1 MPEKEDIQDI
11 FDIIFTMRAMRRLS
25 PEPVPRACVEKI
37 LRAGQAAPSGGNSQS
52 WRFIVVTDKAI
63 MREVQVYY
71 KRAYDELSGPHYA
84 AKLIEAD
91 PGEPKEKLGRQ
102 ISAVEYLTDHIHE
115 CPVWIVACS
124 PVGDGFPEYLAGAS
138 IYPAVQNMLL
148 AARALG
154 LGSTLTLRHTAYS
167 EEVNKILGVPS
178 GFRSFALLPIGYP
191 LGKFGPVRRG
201 PLSECVYGNR
211 WGEPWDSADL

>member
-1 MPEKEDIQDI
+1 MQEKEEIQDI
-11 FDIIFTMRAMRRLS
+11 FDILFSTRAMRRLS
-25 PEPVPRACVEKI
+25 PEPVPRACIEKI
-37 LRAGQAAPSGGNSQS
+37 LLAGQAAPSGGNSQG
-52 WRFIVVTDKAI
+52 WRFIVVTDKTI
-63 MREVQVYY
+63 MREIQAYY

-84 AKLIEAD
+84 AKLVDAD
-91 PGEPKEKLGRQ
+91 PGESQEKLGRQ

-124 PVGDGFPEYLAGAS
+124 TVEGGFPEYLAGAS

-154 LGSTLTLRHTAYS
+154 LGSTLTLRHTVYS
-167 EEVNKILGVPS
+167 VEVNKILGVPA

-211 WGEPWDSADL
+211 WGEPWDSSDL